1 MPDPF
6 KNVKIIELMELFDDD
21 EVTTADQIK
30 ERPQKALDREMFQ
43 NAFREEKAGGG
54 MLVEPGF
61 GGTRQ
66 GYRSAKAQKSKEKSA
81 VKFDKFRVKIPTGEF
96 VGEGRDKSEIFK
108 IKNTKS
114 GSVRYTVTG
123 AGGGKRKL
131 YTSIEEVKKAK
142 LKSLPDELVKVDSK
156 IIKEGIK
163 EVTYKNK
170 KTGKIVK
177 YYKPRVGEAKE
188 TIPGKGTTS
197 LKEAEKFIKD
207 YYVRNPK
214 PVRDPTKDY
223 TSKDVRKKSLQ
234 ETDPTKAK
242 GTKKFQYH
250 HIRQI
255 AGGVPL
261 TTDDVM
267 IINQRINSKIGGK
280 FNEPLNRISAA
291 IQKNNRLAL
300 EAMNNKQEG
309 LALDYMKRVDDLNA
323 QAEKIVN
330 SAIDELPKKYKGYVG
345 FNQFTL
351 PRDEYGLPISNE
363 PMIIRKVGGMPVSKD
378 AIDLTTLNLKQQQEF
393 RKLVKQQADR
403 GKVGKIDQKIL
414 QNIAKLGGGKC
425 ATQKFASGGRI
436 NLADSITCIKQG
448 LENIKNKN
456 LSGGPQ
462 QERIMKNLT
471 DLTKTTQGAK
481 ALSGAARIVAGLGVG
496 SELALGGFFAITD
509 YATGANKQ
517 ELLSNLTYGLA
528 GKDVE
533 EQLTEKD
540 PMYGKAQ
547 KLEDVYTAYL
557 QGLDK
562 TGKPKTINPR
572 GMAQRTRAEDVE
584 KAMEPFQRISPQT
597 DTGQFFD
604 LDMFETQKAKDI
616 KALEDFEKEKK
627 ERALERGFYDP
638 DFDVFS
644 PDRPAAAGGG
654 LLKQA
659 GDRSGAMLESMNPD
673 SQGLS
678 GLLKRGNKI

>member
-6 KNVKIIELMELFDDD
+6 KQVKIIELMELFDDE
-21 EVTTADQIK
+21 EVTTADKIDPPEENPYRAFM
-30 ERPQKALDREMFQ
+30 ERNPPELAD
-43 NAFREEKAGGG
+43 GG

-108 IKNTKS
+108 IKNIKS

-131 YTSIEEVKKAK
+131 YTSIEDVKKAK

-170 KTGKIVK
+170 KTGKIIK

-214 PVRDPTKDY
+214 PVRDPAKDY
-223 TSKDVRKKSLQ
+223 TSKDVRTKSLK

-242 GTKKFQYH
+242 GTKKFNYH

-261 TTDDVM
+261 TSDDVM

-280 FNEPLNRISAA
+280 FNEPLNRISTA

-309 LALDYMKRVDDLNA
+309 LALDYMKRSDDLNA

-330 SAIDELPKKYKGYVG
+330 SAIDDLPKKYKGYVG

-351 PRDEYGLPISNE
+351 PRDEYGLPIRNE
-363 PMIIRKVGGMPVSKD
+363 PMIIKKIGGMPVSKD
-378 AIDLTTLNLKQQQEF
+378 AIDLTNLNLKDEAKF
-393 RKLVKQQADR
+393 KKIVKQQAER
-403 GKVGKIDQKIL
+403 GKVGKIDASKIVKGKTGTEGFIDLDLFKDIGRGAGSILKAVPTPAATVGLTAGFGVDPTSAIDRASIAAEAAFAPQLVKQAAKFEPVVQRFLNLGLSPAMAARAARIASPIGIGSLIAEGTIAGAKNISQEANRIADIKDQDL
-414 QNIAKLGGGKC
+414 QQLEYENLIKNIKGFAGGGIAKL
-425 ATQKFASGGRI
+425 
-436 NLADSITCIKQG
+436 
-448 LENIKNKN
+448 
-456 LSGGPQ
+456 
-462 QERIMKNLT
+462 
-471 DLTKTTQGAK
+471 
-481 ALSGAARIVAGLGVG
+481 
-496 SELALGGFFAITD
+496 
-509 YATGANKQ
+509 
-517 ELLSNLTYGLA
+517 
-528 GKDVE
+528 
-533 EQLTEKD
+533 
-540 PMYGKAQ
+540 
-547 KLEDVYTAYL
+547 
-557 QGLDK
+557 
-562 TGKPKTINPR
+562 
-572 GMAQRTRAEDVE
+572 
-584 KAMEPFQRISPQT
+584 
-597 DTGQFFD
+597 
-604 LDMFETQKAKDI
+604 
-616 KALEDFEKEKK
+616 
-627 ERALERGFYDP
+627 
-638 DFDVFS
+638 
-644 PDRPAAAGGG
+644 
-654 LLKQA
+654 A
-659 GDRSGAMLESMNPD
+659 GDPSGAMLESMNPD
-673 SQGLS
+673 SQGLRS
-678 GLLKRGNKI
+678 LKKRVKTI

>member
-21 EVTTADQIK
+21 EVTTADQID
-30 ERPQKALDREMFQ
+30 RPQKALDREMFQ

>member
-1 MPDPF
+1 VDFGKKMLQLSNIYDDNP
-6 KNVKIIELMELFDDD
+6 ELDRLIRSKQI
-21 EVTTADQIK
+21 TTASNINRPRQAQVRQLFEDFN
-30 ERPQKALDREMFQ
+30 ERNPR
-43 NAFREEKAGGG
+43 AGGG

-66 GYRSAKAQKSKEKSA
+66 GYKSAKAQKSKEKSA
-81 VKFDKFRVKIPTGEF
+81 VKFDKSRVKIPTGEF

-108 IKNTKS
+108 IKNIKS

-131 YTSIEEVKKAK
+131 YTSIEDVKKAK

-223 TSKDVRKKSLQ
+223 KSKDVRKKSLQ

-242 GTKKFQYH
+242 GTSKYNYH

-267 IINQRINSKIGGK
+267 LINQKINSQLGGETNK
-280 FNEPLNRISAA
+280 ALNRISAA

-300 EAMNNKQEG
+300 EAMNAKNEG
-309 LALDYMKRVDDLNA
+309 AALDYMKRVDDLNA

-330 SAIDELPKKYKGYVG
+330 SAIDKLPKKYKGYVG

-363 PMIIRKVGGMPVSKD
+363 PMLIRKVGGMPVSKD
-378 AIDLTTLNLKQQQEF
+378 AIDLTNLNLKQEQEF
-393 RKLVKQQADR
+393 RKIVKQQAER
-403 GKVGKIDQKIL
+403 GKIGKIDVSEIL
-414 QNIAKLGGGKC
+414 KDKTRGEAGFVDLDLFKDIGKGAGAVLKAVPTPAGTVGLTAGFGVDPTSAIDRASIAAEAAFAPALVQQAAKFSPAVQRVLNLG
-425 ATQKFASGGRI
+425 
-436 NLADSITCIKQG
+436 
-448 LENIKNKN
+448 
-456 LSGGPQ
+456 LSPQ
-462 QERIMKNLT
+462 M
-471 DLTKTTQGAK
+471 
-481 ALSGAARIVAGLGVG
+481 ALRAARIASPIGIASLGAEG
-496 SELALGGFFAITD
+496 AYQLGKFTKDRIKQLREMSPEDREELRRKGDEFAFSEF
-509 YATGANKQ
+509 
-517 ELLSNLTYGLA
+517 
-528 GKDVE
+528 
-533 EQLTEKD
+533 
-540 PMYGKAQ
+540 
-547 KLEDVYTAYL
+547 
-557 QGLDK
+557 
-562 TGKPKTINPR
+562 
-572 GMAQRTRAEDVE
+572 
-584 KAMEPFQRISPQT
+584 
-597 DTGQFFD
+597 
-604 LDMFETQKAKDI
+604 
-616 KALEDFEKEKK
+616 
-627 ERALERGFYDP
+627 
-638 DFDVFS
+638 
-644 PDRPAAAGGG
+644 AAAGGG
-654 LLKQA
+654 LAKQA
-659 GDRSGAMLESMNPD
+659 GDRSGAMLRSMNPD

-678 GLLKRGNKI
+678 GLLKRGKKI

>member
-6 KNVKIIELMELFDDD
+6 KQVKIIELMELFDDE
-21 EVTTADQIK
+21 EVTTADKIDPPEENPYRAFM
-30 ERPQKALDREMFQ
+30 ERNPPELAD
-43 NAFREEKAGGG
+43 GG

-96 VGEGRDKSEIFK
+96 VGEGRDKSQIFK
-108 IKNTKS
+108 IKNIKS

-131 YTSIEEVKKAK
+131 YTSIEDVKKAK

-214 PVRDPTKDY
+214 PVRDPAKDY
-223 TSKDVRKKSLQ
+223 TSKDVRTKSLK

-242 GTKKFQYH
+242 GTKKFNYH

-261 TTDDVM
+261 TSDDVM

-280 FNEPLNRISAA
+280 FNEPLNRISTA

-309 LALDYMKRVDDLNA
+309 LALDYMKRSDDLNA

-330 SAIDELPKKYKGYVG
+330 SAIDDLPKKYKGYVG

-351 PRDEYGLPISNE
+351 PRDEYGLPIRNE
-363 PMIIRKVGGMPVSKD
+363 PMIIKKIGGMPVSKD
-378 AIDLTTLNLKQQQEF
+378 AIDLTNLNLKDEAKF
-393 RKLVKQQADR
+393 KKIVKQQAER
-403 GKVGKIDQKIL
+403 GKVGKIDASKIVKGKTGTEGFIDLDLFKDIGRGAGSILKAVPTPAATVGLTAGFGVDPTSAIDRASIAAEAAFAPQLVKQAAKFEPVVQRFLNLGLSPAMAARAARIASPIGIGSLIAEGTIAGAKNISQEANRIADIKDQDL
-414 QNIAKLGGGKC
+414 QQLEYENLIKNIKGFAGGGIAKL
-425 ATQKFASGGRI
+425 
-436 NLADSITCIKQG
+436 
-448 LENIKNKN
+448 
-456 LSGGPQ
+456 
-462 QERIMKNLT
+462 
-471 DLTKTTQGAK
+471 
-481 ALSGAARIVAGLGVG
+481 
-496 SELALGGFFAITD
+496 
-509 YATGANKQ
+509 
-517 ELLSNLTYGLA
+517 
-528 GKDVE
+528 
-533 EQLTEKD
+533 
-540 PMYGKAQ
+540 
-547 KLEDVYTAYL
+547 
-557 QGLDK
+557 
-562 TGKPKTINPR
+562 
-572 GMAQRTRAEDVE
+572 
-584 KAMEPFQRISPQT
+584 
-597 DTGQFFD
+597 
-604 LDMFETQKAKDI
+604 
-616 KALEDFEKEKK
+616 
-627 ERALERGFYDP
+627 
-638 DFDVFS
+638 
-644 PDRPAAAGGG
+644 
-654 LLKQA
+654 A
-659 GDRSGAMLESMNPD
+659 GDPSGAMLESMNPD
-673 SQGLS
+673 SQGLRS
-678 GLLKRGNKI
+678 LKKRVKTI